1 MTATRSIVHGDTSL
15 ALHTL
20 RGGSDGV
27 LLLHELGGTSTDW
40 QEVVERWPGAVHA
53 LDFAGHG
60 RSDWRRG
67 GGYTPE
73 LFAGDADAAL
83 AVLGPCHL
91 VGAGLG
97 AYVALLLAGGRPAL
111 VPAAL
116 LLPGAGLDGGG
127 AVPDPARRPALPSV
141 PEATSSGC
149 DPLTRLCEHD
159 LRPADYARAV
169 ARDARR
175 LLLAEDAGARPPW
188 WEAMRDAPGAR
199 PVPARLGDALAQ
211 LASQIGAP

>member
-1 MTATRSIVHGDTSL
+1 MTTTRSIIHGETSL
-15 ALHTL
+15 VLHTL
-20 RGGSDGV
+20 REGSNGV
-27 LLLHELGGTSTDW
+27 LLLHELGGASTDW

-60 RSDWRRG
+60 GSGWRRG

-73 LFAGDADAAL
+73 LFAADADAAL
-83 AVLGPCHL
+83 ALLGPCYL

-116 LLPGAGLDGGG
+116 CCPGPSTAAAPCPIPRAGPPFPSWGRRRHRTAIPSRDSATTTSGRSTTR
-127 AVPDPARRPALPSV
+127 VRCAR
-141 PEATSSGC
+141 EA
-149 DPLTRLCEHD
+149 RH
-159 LRPADYARAV
+159 
-169 ARDARR
+169 
-175 LLLAEDAGARPPW
+175 LLLAEDAAARPPW

-199 PVPARLGDALAQ
+199 PVPARLADALAE